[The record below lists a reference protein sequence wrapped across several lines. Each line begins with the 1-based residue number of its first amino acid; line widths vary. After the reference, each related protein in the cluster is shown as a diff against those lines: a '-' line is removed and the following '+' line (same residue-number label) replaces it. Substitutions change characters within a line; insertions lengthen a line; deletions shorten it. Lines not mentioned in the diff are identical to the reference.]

1 MALGASG
8 GNVLRLIV
16 GHGMM
21 LAVVGVAIGLAGA
34 FAVTRLMET
43 LLFSISTTDP
53 LTFASISL
61 LLTGVALVAC
71 LAPARRAIKV
81 DPMLALRHE

>member
-1 MALGASG
+1 
-8 GNVLRLIV
+8 
-16 GHGMM
+16 MM
-21 LAVVGVAIGLAGA
+21 LAAVGVAIGLAGA
-34 FAVTRLMET
+34 FVVTRLMET

-53 LTFASISL
+53 LTFTGLSL

-71 LAPARRAIKV
+71 LVPARRAIKV